1 MYRSFFGKALSLT
14 MAIVFPMAC
23 FAADTRAML
32 LPQGGAVYV
41 NGTVLGRSTVLVNG
55 DRITTGDN
63 STGTIT
69 SSGNAI
75 NLGSKSAAIYGGGT
89 VEMTDGGA
97 AVVTS
102 SGTAGKVG
110 NLTIT
115 PADDKAKY
123 EFGQRGNKVTIAA
136 LEGKLRIS
144 DGQQQMMLD
153 SGKAIEIASSSS
165 DDNDKHKD
173 ANAAAT
179 TGFAVNNA
187 HAILIAAAVAA
198 VGVGIT
204 FGVLYGLSAGNA
216 SPTR

>member
-1 MYRSFFGKALSLT
+1 MYRSFFVKALSLT

-32 LPQGGAVYV
+32 LPQGGVYV

-55 DRITTGDN
+55 DRITTADN
-63 STGTIT
+63 ATGTIT
-69 SSGNAI
+69 APGNTI
-75 NLGSKSAAIYGGGT
+75 NLGSRSSLVYNGGT

-97 AVVTS
+97 AVITS
-102 SGTAGKVG
+102 SGTAGKVR

-115 PADDKAKY
+115 PADGKAKY

-153 SGKAIEIASSSS
+153 SGKAIEIASTSA
-165 DDNDKHKD
+165 DDKD
-173 ANAAAT
+173 QGAKPASN
-179 TGFAVNNA
+179 TGFGVGNA
-187 HAILIAAAVAA
+187 HAVLIGLAVAA
-198 VGVGIT
+198 IGVGVT
-204 FGVLYGLSAGNA
+204 FGALYGLTAGNA
-216 SPTR
+216 SPKR